1 MVSAGQPLSVVQRA
15 TPWLAATHAAT
26 AARQATGIDVR
37 RRGGRRTFSSRRA
50 RTLPAGRSCEVPAC
64 HLGGANYQKAGQAF
78 LDLDM
83 RATDESRE
91 EVETNRR
98 DDEKIASQVAVE
110 LSCFASSIAALNLD
124 ELGHLGIVMDS
135 EADRESLHLD
145 TLLSEYRHCSGRGPP
160 WNR

>member
-1 MVSAGQPLSVVQRA
+1 
-15 TPWLAATHAAT
+15 
-26 AARQATGIDVR
+26 
-37 RRGGRRTFSSRRA
+37 
-50 RTLPAGRSCEVPAC
+50 
-64 HLGGANYQKAGQAF
+64 
-78 LDLDM
+78 M

>member
-1 MVSAGQPLSVVQRA
+1 
-15 TPWLAATHAAT
+15 
-26 AARQATGIDVR
+26 
-37 RRGGRRTFSSRRA
+37 
-50 RTLPAGRSCEVPAC
+50 VPAC

-135 EADRESLHLD
+135 EADREPLHFEHTFVRTSTLFRSRASLEAVILILRHQLNIQRRHL
-145 TLLSEYRHCSGRGPP
+145 TKR
-160 WNR
+160 

>member
-37 RRGGRRTFSSRRA
+37 RRGARRTFSSRRA
-50 RTLPAGRSCEVPAC
+50 LPAGRPCEVPAC

-83 RATDESRE
+83 RATNECRE

-98 DDEKIASQVAVE
+98 DDEKIVSQVAVE

-135 EADRESLHLD
+135 EADREPLHFGH
-145 TLLSEYRHCSGRGPP
+145 TPLSESRHCSGRGSP
-160 WNR
+160 WKR